1 MDLNFF
7 KGRLSLTADYY
18 IKTTTDLLYDRPIPV
33 ESGFTSKK
41 FNLGSIET
49 RGLEFQLNATPL
61 SLKNFAWNVSG
72 NIAFERGK
80 ILELADHRPFILG
93 KWYIEEGGKIGNFY
107 GWQRLGIYPTDVH
120 NAYSENWQKLTPVG
134 VEITPGPDGKPRTDI
149 VTAAGYELNGK
160 PYAGAIKKKFANG
173 APLLG
178 GDAEWI
184 DINNDGVIDDADRM
198 IIGNAQPD
206 YYFGIINNFTY
217 KQFTLNV
224 IMNGTVG
231 GKVYNTFKYNLTNNS
246 SSNGP
251 ALPEAI
257 YGAWV
262 RQGQTDATYPY
273 FPDKDQRGS
282 QRGGGNSY
290 FLEDASFF
298 RLSSVRLSYRFKPGF
313 AKKAFMQNASV
324 YVYGINLLTWTD
336 YTGYDPEFSSSN
348 ALQPGDDKGKYQK
361 RRELGLGLNVQF

>member
-1 MDLNFF
+1 VNC
-7 KGRLSLTADYY
+7 GWSASSTHSWIRITTADN
-18 IKTTTDLLYDRPIPV
+18 
-33 ESGFTSKK
+33 G
-41 FNLGSIET
+41 LGSGSFGYEIDPN
-49 RGLEFQLNATPL
+49 LDATP
-61 SLKNFAWNVSG
+61 
-72 NIAFERGK
+72 
-80 ILELADHRPFILG
+80 
-93 KWYIEEGGKIGNFY
+93 
-107 GWQRLGIYPTDVH
+107 
-120 NAYSENWQKLTPVG
+120 
-134 VEITPGPDGKPRTDI
+134 RTAEQ

-160 PYAGAIKKKFANG
+160 PYSGVVVKKYANG

-178 GDAEWI
+178 GDAEWV
-184 DINNDGVIDDADRM
+184 DLNNDGVIDDADRM

-224 IMNGTVG
+224 IVNGTVG
-231 GKVYNTFKYNLTNNS
+231 GQVYNSFKYNLTNNS

-298 RLSSVRLSYRFKPGF
+298 RLSSARLSYRFKPSL

-324 YVYGINLLTWTD
+324 YVYGTNILTWTD

-348 ALQPGDDKGKYQK
+348 ALQPGDDNGRYPK
-361 RRELGLGLNVQF
+361 RRELGLGLNIQF